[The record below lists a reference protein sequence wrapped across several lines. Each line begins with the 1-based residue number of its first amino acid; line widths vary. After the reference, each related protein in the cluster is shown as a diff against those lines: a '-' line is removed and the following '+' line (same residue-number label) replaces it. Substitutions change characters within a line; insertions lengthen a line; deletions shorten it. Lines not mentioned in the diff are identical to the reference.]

1 MNQVMVLTR
10 DEALALMRERLS
22 NVNLQKHTLAVEA
35 IMRRLARRFG
45 ADEELWGLA
54 GLLHDIDYEVTKDDP
69 ARHSLVAA
77 DELAAMGLP
86 AEVVRAVRVHNHYH
100 GIPRETQMDKA
111 LHAADP
117 LSGLVV
123 AAALVSP
130 PKRLASID
138 VPFIVNRF
146 GEKSFARGADRDT
159 IRCCSE
165 LSVELDE
172 FVALAL
178 EAMQSI
184 SGDLGL

>member
-1 MNQVMVLTR
+1 MNQVMALTR
-10 DEALALMRERLS
+10 EQALYLMRERLS
-22 NVNLQKHTLAVEA
+22 NINLQKHTLAVEA
-35 IMRRLARRFG
+35 IMRRLARHFG

-54 GLLHDIDYEVTKDDP
+54 GLLHDIDYEATKDEP

-86 AEVVRAVRVHNHYH
+86 PDVVQAVRVHNHYH
-100 GIPRETQMDKA
+100 GIARQTEMDKA

-117 LSGLVV
+117 LSGLIV

-130 PKRLASID
+130 SKRLAAID

-165 LSVELDE
+165 LGLELDE